1 MRILHFADLHL
12 GVTTYGRPDPETG
25 LNSRF
30 LDFLKVLDEM
40 VDFAL
45 HGDVDLVLF
54 CGDAYDSQRP
64 EPTEQRE
71 FARRVAK
78 LTSHNIPVFLL
89 VGNHDLPQAWGRAT
103 AVEVFDALTPESV
116 TVAPKPGVYTL
127 SLKGGR
133 LQVLAL
139 PWARRHVLLA
149 GEGRGLGIEDLDSL
163 FQAKLTGI
171 IQGLASELDKAS
183 PALLAAHFSLDTAK
197 PSSERTMLL
206 GREPVL
212 LQSNIALPA
221 FSYVALGHIHRH
233 QVLGSGPPV
242 VYSGSL
248 ERIDFNEEGQE
259 KGFCVVDIKKHSEAE
274 FTFHPVQA
282 RPLFTLRV
290 EAGEENPTAAVLQA
304 IAQHQG
310 QIKDAIVRL
319 EVGLSQPGKLEVRE
333 VLSALRQAY
342 HVVPPALN
350 IKREPRTRLPL
361 GQGVESLTPMEALN
375 AYLEDRKTSATR
387 KEKLLKYAQELLERK
402 ES

>member
-12 GVTTYGRPDPETG
+12 GVTTYGKTDPETG

-30 LDFLKVLDEM
+30 LDSLKVLDEV

-45 HGDVDLVLF
+45 HGDIDLVLF

-71 FARRVAK
+71 FARRIAK
-78 LTSHNIPVFLL
+78 LVSKNIPVFLL

-103 AVEVFDALTPESV
+103 AVEVFDALAVEKV
-116 TVAPKPGVYTL
+116 IVAPRPGVYPIPV
-127 SLKGGR
+127 KGGR

-139 PWARRHVLLA
+139 PWARRHALLA
-149 GEGRGLGIEDLDSL
+149 GEGRGLGMEELDSL
-163 FQAKLTGI
+163 FQEKLTSI
-171 IQGLASELDKAS
+171 IQGLTSELDKAS

-212 LQSNIALPA
+212 LQSNIALHA

-259 KGFCVVDIKKHSEAE
+259 KGFCVVDINKGGEAR
-274 FTFHPVQA
+274 FNFHPVQA
-282 RPLFTLRV
+282 RPLFTLKV
-290 EAGEENPTAAVLQA
+290 EAGEENPTASVLQE
-304 IAQHQG
+304 IAKNQDK
-310 QIKDAIVRL
+310 IRNAIVRL
-319 EVGLSQPGKLEVRE
+319 EINLSQPGKLEVRE
-333 VLSALRQAY
+333 VLAALREAY
-342 HVVPPALN
+342 YVVPPALN
-350 IKREPRTRLPL
+350 IKREPRTRLSL
-361 GQGVESLTPMEALN
+361 GQGVESLTPLEALS
-375 AYLEDRKTSATR
+375 AYLEDRKTPAAR

-402 ES
+402 EA